1 MTREFL
7 FAHLKN
13 ELASNKSILYEQ
25 YKGKIQRM
33 NLPPTEYET
42 AIKTLREI
50 LEY

>member
-33 NLPPTEYET
+33 KLPPAEYKAT
-42 AIKTLREI
+42 IKILCDI